1 MTKEKVLNKA
11 GLEIVK
17 DEVGNM
23 IPTSL
28 PASDV
33 YSWAKAETKPIYTAT
48 EVGADK
54 AGAANTALTAAKA
67 YTDTAITGLLVPTVF
82 VEGHI
87 PINMTTTEQY
97 DEIELTAKW
106 SYIVSIKNESIP
118 KTALLIATAHGAGIS
133 LFRLTD
139 EDTYT
144 KVDVISMSS
153 IAIYA
158 SNASHINYVIYKCPF

>member
-1 MTKEKVLNKA
+1 MAKEKALNKA
-11 GLEIVK
+11 GLKIVK
-17 DEVGNM
+17 DEVEKM

-33 YSWAKAETKPIYTAT
+33 FDWAKADTKPTYTAI
-48 EVGADK
+48 EVGADT
-54 AGAANTALTAAKA
+54 AGAANAALTAAKA
-67 YTDTAITGLLVPTVF
+67 YTDTAVTGLLIPTIF
-82 VEGHI
+82 AEGHI

-118 KTALLIATAHGAGIS
+118 RTALLIATAHGTGIS

-158 SNASHINYVIYKCPF
+158 STASHINYVVYKCPF